1 MIMRT
6 INLDAT
12 ASFARVPAMRVAVL
26 VVLAA
31 CAHSSAKPWS
41 IEDWAKP
48 IEPFRVV
55 GNIYDVGASNIA
67 SYAISTPE
75 GIVMIDT
82 GLPSM
87 GPRIVANLET
97 VGLHARDIK
106 IVLDSHA
113 HYDHVGGHAAI
124 VAASG
129 GAAKVMVMR
138 EDAEAVRTGVDRSPL
153 HDQGWKPVT
162 VDRELVDG
170 DTVTLGGQ
178 TFTAHRTPGHTP
190 GCTVWTTRVHDDDR
204 DYEVA
209 FYGCMRPNDS
219 VKLRGNTEFPDLIAE
234 TEESFR
240 KMRALSP
247 DIYLLTHPEEE
258 FTPVMA
264 RLRAGE
270 HPHPLANKAAWP
282 KLLDEL
288 QAEFASRVAA
298 DAKN

>member
-1 MIMRT
+1 MGT
-6 INLDAT
+6 INLPG
-12 ASFARVPAMRVAVL
+12 ASLLHKMRGMRVGL
-26 VVLAA
+26 LLVLAA
-31 CAHSSAKPWS
+31 CGHSPTKPWT
-41 IEDWAKP
+41 IEEWAKP
-48 IEPFRVV
+48 LAPFRVV
-55 GNIYDVGASNIA
+55 GNIYDVGGSNIA
-67 SYAISTPE
+67 SYAIATPE

-87 GPRIVANLET
+87 TSQVLGNLEA
-97 VGLHARDIK
+97 VGLHARDVK

-124 VAASG
+124 VAVLG

-153 HDQGWKPVT
+153 HAEGWKPVT

-190 GCTVWTTRVHDDDR
+190 GCTVWTTQVHDDDR

-209 FYGCMRPNDS
+209 VYGCMRPNDS
-219 VKLRGNTEFPDLIAE
+219 VKLRGNTEFPNLIAE
-234 TEESFR
+234 TEDSFR

-247 DIYLLTHPEEE
+247 DIYLLTHPADE
-258 FTPVMA
+258 FTPVLA

-270 HPHPLANKAAWP
+270 HPNPLANKAAWP
-282 KLLDEL
+282 KLLDEVE
-288 QAEFASRVAA
+288 AEFAALVKA
-298 DAKN
+298 DAKK